1 MLRRILMLSS
11 ATALLALGVACT
23 SEDDA
28 TPEPT
33 GSPDATQSASLQPVT
48 DATLRNATIRTDL
61 LPAGEVTLDNGEH
74 SEPAAPG
81 SASMVE
87 FNVDSTVVDD
97 FNDDGVDDGAM
108 IVRSSGGGS
117 GTFYDLY
124 VFVASTD
131 GPELVASQSLG
142 DRIQVMGIE
151 SGPGGVTVVYLGRD
165 AEAPM
170 SEPPTI
176 ESTVTVSIDTDGSV
190 SVSGSASAEET
201 AVATAAPSET
211 APATTAAG
219 DACADLAP
227 EAVDASFTFVTNV
240 ASGDVFESGTTVEGC
255 SRTFESNVP
264 WRLEDREGN
273 VIAQSNTMGGGV
285 DGPAAFQFTV
295 DYSVSEA
302 QIGHLFVGGE
312 DPSGGAGFP
321 PVLNQIPVVLL
332 P

>member
-1 MLRRILMLSS
+1 MLRRILMLGS

-28 TPEPT
+28 TAEPSASPET
-33 GSPDATQSASLQPVT
+33 TQSSNVEPVT

-61 LPAGEVTLDNGEH
+61 LPAGEVTLEDGTH

-124 VFVASTD
+124 VFLASKD
-131 GPELVASQSLG
+131 GPELVASQGLG
-142 DRIQVMGIE
+142 DRIQVLGIE

-165 AEAPM
+165 TEAPM

-176 ESTVTVSIDTDGSV
+176 ETTVTVSVDKDGSV
-190 SVSGSASAEET
+190 SVEGSASAEGT
-201 AVATAAPSET
+201 AVATAVASET
-211 APATTAAG
+211 ATETPMAG
-219 DACADLAP
+219 DACSDLAP
-227 EAVDASFTFVTNV
+227 EAADASFTFVTNV
-240 ASGDVFESGTTVEGC
+240 GSGDVLESGATVEGC

-285 DGPAAFQFTV
+285 DGPAPFEFTV

-312 DPSGGAGFP
+312 DPSDGAGFP
-321 PVLNQIPVVLL
+321 PVLNQIPVVLQ